1 MTRRQLFIRAGAWI
15 GLTLISGLK
24 SASAA
29 SSSLLLMGA
38 GDAGGAVEVGGSVL
52 NEDTGGKIVIEAGGG
67 NIEREY

>member
-1 MTRRQLFIRAGAWI
+1 
-15 GLTLISGLK
+15 
-24 SASAA
+24 
-29 SSSLLLMGA
+29 MGA